1 MADPLSLQDARS
13 LGWATEESLKSL
25 LSNSNITNATLRLIG
40 ERYKGF
46 GTKLDS
52 RLAELGVVIKKTAE
66 SPAPDSPGQKTNNAR
81 LTQLNSS
88 LQSVNRGIGHFSGM
102 FNARDASSMI
112 GGLAY
117 GLKGL
122 ATDAQYYGGALSK
135 FIPQLSVAS
144 DLLKVFNTV
153 LGEITK
159 VAGSMREMYAGGIG
173 VATSLAGLTQAAS
186 DSGMQVTEF
195 ASLLAKHGRVAA
207 TLGTRATMDLSRQF
221 QRMTGFGGQ
230 LMMGQKAAGE
240 AFFETLEMM
249 RNSGEMQGLSQQ
261 QIARRGVNLLQ
272 NFNDLAVATGRN
284 RDELRKQTADIMRQP
299 LVNLWSRMLPE
310 EGRRRLADM
319 TARLA
324 AEFGD
329 QGATIANMIERVG
342 QAGGGFGLMEEQFR
356 PLISVVPGFGR
367 ALQNAA
373 RGVRD
378 GSITQE
384 QAVRGLSD
392 SFAGMSNQQL
402 TMISRANPQ
411 LAGFVSQML
420 QARQAAEDSR
430 KQIEREAAERGIS
443 VQELMDTRR
452 RQTERMQQIQTSLN
466 TAGASATRFGQSFTK
481 IAASLSGVITPILD
495 GFSYALDIVSSMFET
510 LADVIEPFADIIG
523 RVTSIIGRLVGGV
536 LNTVGNIVGKLWRET
551 GLASLF
557 SIVGG
562 GIGSMVDKMD
572 DIIDGID
579 EFFENI
585 STGFSNVFD
594 YLKNKMDRAL
604 GWFGFGRGSSADPKE
619 AGDTSPTVGGF
630 TVAVATLLAGGVL
643 YKIAGTTLRW
653 LAGAGAGL
661 FTKTIGLVGKIPG
674 VGALGRGAS
683 AGASAGMGAA
693 GRAGGMLGGIGR
705 SMAGFAAGTGRVVS
719 SALRGLATGITAL
732 GRPAVLRG
740 LLTMTAMVAPL
751 YLSAKAFQEFN
762 TVDWGSMLKA
772 GVALGAMGG
781 ALALVG
787 RMIGQTE
794 VRGALM
800 FSVAIG
806 AMGLGMLAAG
816 EGLKAFNDVNWE
828 SMIKAGVAIAALAG
842 AALLIGSGPQAAALA
857 VGGAAIGSAIGLIGA
872 GIAGASWLVGNTLPT
887 LIEGLKGFE
896 NLDGS
901 KLGEAALGMTAISG
915 ALVLMT
921 GGSIVSG
928 LGGLVSSFANLFTED
943 PVSKL
948 KRFAE
953 IGPPLRV
960 AAESMR
966 VFSEVMPSA
975 VDALNRINISRN
987 AVDALDRFKEMFGS
1001 GWFSSRISASDLNS
1015 GIFLIF
1021 AKFAEQRTTI
1031 ESAVEAINRLTQID
1045 LSGMTKLRD
1054 LLMISSSIGPRSISN
1069 LSALVSNPQF
1079 VQGLQG
1085 LMSAVQTATPAAAP
1099 VSAGAGAGG
1108 GTMTIDQLNLE
1119 TLQYYNVTKV
1129 RFTEMVDTLKLM
1141 LDTLN
1146 ATKDNNSRGFN
1157 AVVDAVR
1164 PGR

>member
-230 LMMGQKAAGE
+230 LMMGQKEAGE

>member
-1 MADPLSLQDARS
+1 M
-13 LGWATEESLKSL
+13 LG
-25 LSNSNITNATLRLIG
+25 
-40 ERYKGF
+40 
-46 GTKLDS
+46 
-52 RLAELGVVIKKTAE
+52 
-66 SPAPDSPGQKTNNAR
+66 
-81 LTQLNSS
+81 
-88 LQSVNRGIGHFSGM
+88 GIGRSMAGFAAGTG
-102 FNARDASSMI
+102 RVVSSA
-112 GGLAY
+112 LR
-117 GLKGL
+117 GL
-122 ATDAQYYGGALSK
+122 ATG
-135 FIPQLSVAS
+135 
-144 DLLKVFNTV
+144 
-153 LGEITK
+153 IT
-159 VAGSMREMYAGGIG
+159 
-173 VATSLAGLTQAAS
+173 
-186 DSGMQVTEF
+186 
-195 ASLLAKHGRVAA
+195 
-207 TLGTRATMDLSRQF
+207 
-221 QRMTGFGGQ
+221 
-230 LMMGQKAAGE
+230 
-240 AFFETLEMM
+240 
-249 RNSGEMQGLSQQ
+249 
-261 QIARRGVNLLQ
+261 
-272 NFNDLAVATGRN
+272 
-284 RDELRKQTADIMRQP
+284 
-299 LVNLWSRMLPE
+299 
-310 EGRRRLADM
+310 
-319 TARLA
+319 
-324 AEFGD
+324 
-329 QGATIANMIERVG
+329 
-342 QAGGGFGLMEEQFR
+342 
-356 PLISVVPGFGR
+356 
-367 ALQNAA
+367 
-373 RGVRD
+373 
-378 GSITQE
+378 
-384 QAVRGLSD
+384 
-392 SFAGMSNQQL
+392 
-402 TMISRANPQ
+402 
-411 LAGFVSQML
+411 
-420 QARQAAEDSR
+420 
-430 KQIEREAAERGIS
+430 
-443 VQELMDTRR
+443 
-452 RQTERMQQIQTSLN
+452 
-466 TAGASATRFGQSFTK
+466 
-481 IAASLSGVITPILD
+481 
-495 GFSYALDIVSSMFET
+495 
-510 LADVIEPFADIIG
+510 
-523 RVTSIIGRLVGGV
+523 
-536 LNTVGNIVGKLWRET
+536 
-551 GLASLF
+551 
-557 SIVGG
+557 
-562 GIGSMVDKMD
+562 
-572 DIIDGID
+572 
-579 EFFENI
+579 
-585 STGFSNVFD
+585 
-594 YLKNKMDRAL
+594 AL
-604 GWFGFGRGSSADPKE
+604 GR
-619 AGDTSPTVGGF
+619 
-630 TVAVATLLAGGVL
+630 
-643 YKIAGTTLRW
+643 
-653 LAGAGAGL
+653 AGAGL
-661 FTKTIGLVGKIPG
+661 FTKTIGLMGKIPG

-772 GVALGAMGG
+772 GVALVAMGG

-857 VGGAAIGSAIGLIGA
+857 VGGAAIGSAIVLIGA

-987 AVDALDRFKEMFGS
+987 AVDALDRFKEMFSS